1 MKTIRLLGELG
12 KKFGR
17 KLQLDVKTPA
27 EAVRALCANFPE
39 FERHLVESDKKNVG
53 YRVVVGKQ
61 DIDLDHL
68 HDPAGRQ
75 SISIVPVIQGAGG
88 SNPLTRI
95 LIGAAIIGAAF
106 LTGGA
111 ALVAA
116 PGTFLGVSVTTTFIG
131 SIAVGV
137 GASLVLGGI
146 AQMLSPIPKAQ
157 DPSERP
163 ENQPSYVF
171 DGAVN
176 TTAQGQPVPIGYGRL
191 IVGSAVVSAGIT
203 TEEIPI

>member
-39 FERHLVESDKKNVG
+39 FERHLVEAGKNNVG
-53 YRVVVGKQ
+53 YRVIVGKQ
-61 DIDLDHL
+61 DIDLDQL

-88 SNPLTRI
+88 NPFVRI
-95 LIGAAIIGAAF
+95 LIGAALIGAAF
-106 LTGGA
+106 FTGGA
-111 ALVAA
+111 SLVAA
-116 PGTFLGVSVTTTFIG
+116 PGTFFGVGVTTTFIG
-131 SIAVGV
+131 GIAVGV

-171 DGAVN
+171 NGAVN
-176 TTAQGQPVPIGYGRL
+176 TTAQGQPVPVGYGRL